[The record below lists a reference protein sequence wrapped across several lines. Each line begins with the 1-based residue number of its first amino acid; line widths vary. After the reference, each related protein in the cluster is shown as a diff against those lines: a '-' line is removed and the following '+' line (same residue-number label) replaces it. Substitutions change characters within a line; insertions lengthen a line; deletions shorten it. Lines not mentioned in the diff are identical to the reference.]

1 MAGRSLGWYDYGAR
15 FYEPELGRWT
25 TVDPMTEEHFDY
37 TPFAYVYNNPISF
50 IAFFGLDTTLY
61 VPELEAVT
69 VTAKRNKHAETMNN
83 PYVQAVHRAQSQFA
97 ENPFGN
103 FVLWGWSYV
112 VPIPFLEELL
122 QPASKAAEEVL
133 HVLATKGVGK
143 NLIRIFKVE
152 GKEVAIN
159 SGHGFM
165 GVHETGSFSTTTL
178 TMDKVEGAILKDLKS
193 CINTVSKDGN
203 NVTERVIEVDGVSV
217 GYKALESSEGKV
229 YVSNY
234 YPNPTH

>member
-1 MAGRSLGWYDYGAR
+1 MDWYDYGAR
-15 FYEPELGRWT
+15 FYEPEIGRWQ

-37 TPFAYVYNNPISF
+37 TSFVYVYNNPISF
-50 IAFFGLDTTLY
+50 IDFFGLDTTFY
-61 VPELEAVT
+61 VPEMEAVT

-97 ENPFGN
+97 ENPFGS

-112 VPIPFLEELL
+112 VPIPFLEEFL

-152 GKEVAIN
+152 GKEVHVY
-159 SGHGFM
+159 SGHGF
-165 GVHETGSFSTTTL
+165 GKVHRTDSFSITPL
-178 TMDKVEGAILKDLKS
+178 TMDKVGGAILKES
-193 CINTVSKDGN
+193 CINTVSKDVN

-217 GYKALESSEGKV
+217 GYKVVESSEGKV
-229 YVSNY
+229 YVGTY